1 MNSTSS
7 NSKSLTNST
16 CWMSSN
22 STAVGSKRSLKKTAN
37 RKTRCSTYD
46 GTTNLM
52 TSWSLTTTKTLGVLQ
67 IEKRRK
73 RVLYCPP
80 NGCQII
86 RDAIHTTREIN
97 EYRMGT

>member
-1 MNSTSS
+1 
-7 NSKSLTNST
+7 
-16 CWMSSN
+16 
-22 STAVGSKRSLKKTAN
+22 
-37 RKTRCSTYD
+37 
-46 GTTNLM
+46 M